1 VRECH
6 LVNEK
11 KINRFRKSVFWAGK
25 GDGYQPKNR
34 HFTNPILKNEE
45 KNFLSLLLFHSNLIQ
60 QR

>member
-1 VRECH
+1 VRGCH

-25 GDGYQPKNR
+25 GDGYQPKNH

-45 KNFLSLLLFHSNLIQ
+45 NFPFSFALSF
-60 QR
+60 